1 MTMIARRVTQRGVL
15 IPRALI
21 RAWGNVQEVEIEQR
35 PDAVVVKPKA
45 ARADDL
51 REQVVSKMKA
61 AGLIEEL
68 PWPQP
73 MHVSIEDRA
82 RLAVKLSHGKP
93 LSEIIMEDR
102 AEYA

>member
-15 IPRALI
+15 VPRALI
-21 RAWGNVQEVEIEQR
+21 KAWGNIQEVEIEQR
-35 PDAVVVKPKA
+35 LDAVIIKPKA
-45 ARADDL
+45 TRADDL
-51 REQVVSKMKA
+51 RDQMVSKMKA

-73 MHVSIEDRA
+73 SRVSVEVRA
-82 RLAVKLSHGKP
+82 HLADKLSRGKP

-102 AEYA
+102 EEYA

>member
-45 ARADDL
+45 ARAGDL
-51 REQVVSKMKA
+51 RDQVVSKMKA

-73 MHVSIEDRA
+73 VCVSVEDRA
-82 RLAVKLSHGKP
+82 CLAETLSRGKS

-102 AEYA
+102 EEYA